1 MHQPTERAAV
11 SAVAAYNLAVELD
24 GLGSFELQEANLLDE
39 CKWCFDTADS
49 LAHKHLSATH
59 PLTLAFYNPTVTDS
73 SGRDG
78 PARRVRLGRTVL
90 GQKVDGSTYAVG
102 WPHFTL
108 MELKEVP
115 KRQIYRSRSG
125 SPPPSPYLSPQPSSA
140 LPTPLPPAPEPPSAP
155 YFSQA
160 HLLPGRWPEAREP
173 NKAHT
178 GPPVATVINKPS
190 WGAPSS
196 GQHVQAAHAE
206 RGTRITHNR
215 PTSAKT
221 FLGGGTLDKESYKEQ
236 TSVINPSYNTQ
247 MPASSGARL
256 GTGGSR
262 D

>member
-1 MHQPTERAAV
+1 MGRTGTPGGAASAV

-108 MELKEVP
+108 MELKEVVVQVD
-115 KRQIYRSRSG
+115 KVVDFLIMVVVELVEVQG
-125 SPPPSPYLSPQPSSA
+125 VEDHLVVVEEVVA
-140 LPTPLPPAPEPPSAP
+140 PLML
-155 YFSQA
+155 Y
-160 HLLPGRWPEAREP
+160 
-173 NKAHT
+173 KM
-178 GPPVATVINKPS
+178 
-190 WGAPSS
+190 
-196 GQHVQAAHAE
+196 GQQ
-206 RGTRITHNR
+206 
-215 PTSAKT
+215 S
-221 FLGGGTLDKESYKEQ
+221 
-236 TSVINPSYNTQ
+236 
-247 MPASSGARL
+247 
-256 GTGGSR
+256 
-262 D
+262 